1 MIKISSQLLFLI
13 PLALGIGV
21 AMAFQTAI
29 NTQLREYLNS
39 PTQAAFLSFL
49 TGTIILAIM
58 VFMQSA
64 PRPSFDSIIHIPWYL
79 WLGGLLGVYAIS
91 VSIYAAPK
99 LSLLTLSGLI
109 IFGQI
114 VMSMIV
120 DHFGF
125 FGGEKTPIN
134 WQRLI
139 GSITIF
145 IGVILTLQR

>member
-1 MIKISSQLLFLI
+1 MIKISSQLLFFI

-39 PTQAAFLSFL
+39 PIQAAFLSFL

-58 VFMQSA
+58 VFFQSA
-64 PRPSFDSIIHIPWYL
+64 PKPSFDSITHIPWYL

-114 VMSMIV
+114 LMSMIV

-125 FGGEKTPIN
+125 LGGEKTPIN
-134 WQRLI
+134 WQRLV
-139 GSITIF
+139 GSITIL